1 LTPCH
6 TYGGAGRSSRP
17 HDRHRNVL
25 FMTRTRAIL
34 FAAAG
39 LLILVLSVIEAV
51 DRGSSF
57 WNIASIVI
65 GAFLLL
71 YGVIAARRTSH

>member
-1 LTPCH
+1 
-6 TYGGAGRSSRP
+6 
-17 HDRHRNVL
+17 
-25 FMTRTRAIL
+25 MTRTRAIL

-39 LLILVLSVIEAV
+39 MLILVLSVIEAV

-71 YGVIAARRTSH
+71 YGAIAARRASR